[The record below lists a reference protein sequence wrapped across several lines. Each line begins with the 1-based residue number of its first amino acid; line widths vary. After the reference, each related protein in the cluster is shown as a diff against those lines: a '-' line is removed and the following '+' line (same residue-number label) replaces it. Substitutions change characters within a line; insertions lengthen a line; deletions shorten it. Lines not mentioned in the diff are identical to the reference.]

1 MAAVSPRQVILAQ
14 IGGVPL
20 HAVLQGELVELS
32 LGTSG
37 ALGVGKKRDICW
49 GTNVFLAPCLHAR
62 CQAAAS
68 GG

>member
-1 MAAVSPRQVILAQ
+1 
-14 IGGVPL
+14 
-20 HAVLQGELVELS
+20 
-32 LGTSG
+32 
-37 ALGVGKKRDICW
+37 LGVGKKRDICW